1 VNGDHLPPPR
11 LGPLHSGA
19 WSPATRDRSF
29 LVVFAASLV
38 AVFVVFGPFLDALI
52 LASAVVV
59 VTWPLFESI
68 LAVVGSERRYGAAGL
83 TTGVVVLLI
92 LVPVG
97 LLLLWVVQEAAL
109 LIQHLVELARA
120 GVLRTQ
126 VEELVLEFRIPGQ
139 ERLNEVLGTNLDLI
153 ALVVEP
159 LQGSVVS
166 LGEQLA
172 RNLPNLVGTLLGA
185 TLDTFVFV
193 FAVVSLYAEGPRVL
207 KAAGRLSPLKPEYH
221 SRLFDVFREFSTN
234 LVLGALT
241 TATVQAL
248 IATIG
253 FAIASVPNLVLV
265 GLLTAMFS
273 FIPIVGTSLVWVPVA
288 IWTGVNYG
296 WGWGL
301 FVFVWNASL
310 TGTVDN
316 VLRPLL
322 LRGRS
327 PIHPLPIFLSVLG
340 GLYWLG
346 LPGALVGPVLVAV
359 WVAMY
364 RIWTEELAEQGIQFP
379 DATPAPVSSLDY
391 LPPSSSS
398 SSSSSMSASSSSA
411 SSMMSPPSSPA
422 SPSSPSH
429 SLTPPSSSDSP
440 SPGTAPSPSASPS
453 TDSTGGSKLP
463 SSSKSSSVA

>member
-1 VNGDHLPPPR
+1 MHEHPPPPPR
-11 LGPLHSGA
+11 LGPLYTGA

-38 AVFVVFGPFLDALI
+38 AVFVVFGPFLDALV

-59 VTWPLFESI
+59 VTWPLYESI
-68 LAVVGSERRYGAAGL
+68 QAAVGVERRYAAAGL
-83 TTGVVVLLI
+83 TTGMVVLLI

-126 VEELVLEFRIPGQ
+126 VEQLVREFRIPGQ
-139 ERLNEVLGTNLDLI
+139 ERLNEMLGTNVDLI
-153 ALVVEP
+153 ALVIEP

-166 LGEQLA
+166 LGEQVA

-221 SRLFDVFREFSTN
+221 TRLFDVFREFSTN

-253 FAIASVPNLVLV
+253 FAIASVPNLVLL

-273 FIPIVGTSLVWVPVA
+273 FIPLVGTSLVWIPA
-288 IWTGVNYG
+288 ALWTGVNYG

-301 FVFVWNASL
+301 FVFLWNASL

-327 PIHPLPIFLSVLG
+327 LIHPLPIFLAVLG

-359 WVAMY
+359 SMAMY

-398 SSSSSMSASSSSA
+398 SSASAASSSAAPSAPPSASASASSA
-411 SSMMSPPSSPA
+411 
-422 SPSSPSH
+422 SPSH
-429 SLTPPSSSDSP
+429 SLTPPSSSETGS
-440 SPGTAPSPSASPS
+440 TSPS